1 MGDKVSNFEPPFQL
15 FLSKTS
21 KKKGNR
27 THGARPAPWNRSA
40 AASQQASTGYGD
52 ARAHDDPLKQ
62 QSKRPN
68 HQNLPK
74 KQLPRVSLSPPSSIV
89 SPPGCA
95 LLLVVT
101 SPLSVSLH
109 LPPHLAASGDLAAF
123 PFRVPGRS
131 LPRGG
136 GAGERADVAVPA
148 AVLPAA
154 ARRAGRDLRQHP
166 RCVHFPD
173 PPPGDPAIL
182 TWFLCAYSTVDQ
194 FVRGVS

>member
-74 KQLPRVSLSPPSSIV
+74 KQLPRVSLSPPSSII

-131 LPRGG
+131 LEAEARASGRMSLFRRLFYRRPPDGLVEISANIL
-136 GAGERADVAVPA
+136 GACTFLTHHRV
-148 AVLPAA
+148 
-154 ARRAGRDLRQHP
+154 
-166 RCVHFPD
+166 
-173 PPPGDPAIL
+173 IL
-182 TWFLCAYSTVDQ
+182 LF
-194 FVRGVS
+194 